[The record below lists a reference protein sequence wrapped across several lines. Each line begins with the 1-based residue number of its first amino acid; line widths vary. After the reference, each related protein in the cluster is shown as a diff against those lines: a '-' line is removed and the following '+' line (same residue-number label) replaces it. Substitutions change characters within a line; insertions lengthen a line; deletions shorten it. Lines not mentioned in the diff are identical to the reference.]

1 MTLPSFDSLP
11 VWATVPMLA
20 LHVVAGIGAGAVYFR
35 GLWWSTRRFA
45 GGGGTVMLALSGVL
59 RLAALGVL
67 LALIAREGA
76 LPLLATTLG
85 VLFARAIAVRRVKV
99 AAP

>member
-11 VWATVPMLA
+11 AWATVPMAA
-20 LHVVAGIGAGAVYFR
+20 LHVVAGIAAGALYFR
-35 GLWWSTRRFA
+35 WLWWSTRRFA
-45 GGGGTVMLALSGVL
+45 HGGAWMLALSGVL
-59 RLAALGVL
+59 RLVVLGLL

-85 VLFARAIAVRRVKV
+85 VLLARAIVVRRVKA